1 MLDLHKISLDDNIG
15 IDQQYVDYSKS
26 LKAFSPNIGLIYN
39 LNRNDEVYINY
50 GKSYETPSLS
60 ELSANPNGVGFNDD
74 LSPMN
79 SSGFDIGFRKK
90 SQNLSYSIAAFY
102 IDTKDEIVRY
112 ELEGFEGMNFYRNLG
127 TSKRVGA
134 ELEARYNLGKPGVL
148 NATSGYAGGS
158 LENPRYEDVLTGETG
173 HVEVVKI
180 DYDASEVTF
189 DTLID
194 AFFIMHDPTTL
205 NRQGPDIGEQY
216 KSVIFYNNDEQKN
229 IIKNKI
235 KLIDAM
241 DIHEN
246 PVVTEIRE
254 AAKFYPAEDYHQD
267 YAMKT
272 GKLCYQQMYVRYNY
286 TPLPTN

>member
-1 MLDLHKISLDDNIG
+1 MLTSLI
-15 IDQQYVDYSKS
+15 
-26 LKAFSPNIGLIYN
+26 
-39 LNRNDEVYINY
+39 
-50 GKSYETPSLS
+50 
-60 ELSANPNGVGFNDD
+60 
-74 LSPMN
+74 
-79 SSGFDIGFRKK
+79 
-90 SQNLSYSIAAFY
+90 
-102 IDTKDEIVRY
+102 
-112 ELEGFEGMNFYRNLG
+112 
-127 TSKRVGA
+127 VGA
-134 ELEARYNLGKPGVL
+134 GCFWGVEALYEDMPGVL

-180 DYDASEVTF
+180 DYDTSEVTF

-216 KSVIFYNNDEQKN
+216 KSVIFYNNEEQKN
-229 IIKNKI
+229 IIINKI